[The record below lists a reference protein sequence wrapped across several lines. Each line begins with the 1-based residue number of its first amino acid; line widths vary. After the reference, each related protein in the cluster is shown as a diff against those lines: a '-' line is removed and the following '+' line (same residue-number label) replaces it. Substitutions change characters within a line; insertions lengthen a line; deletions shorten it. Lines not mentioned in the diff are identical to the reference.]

1 MDVFKAIIGGYFVV
15 AGLVMVIFHK
25 DARAFHEDWFGAL
38 SQYFPLMPRGRFIT
52 VCAILFGALSIIG
65 GSLVFLLS
73 LPID

>member
-25 DARAFHEDWFGAL
+25 SAKAFYDDWFRAL
-38 SQYFPLMPRGRFIT
+38 YQYFPLMPRGRLVT
-52 VCAILFGALSIIG
+52 VCTILFGVLSVIG
-65 GSLVFLLS
+65 GSLVFLLA

>member
-25 DARAFHEDWFGAL
+25 DLRAFHEEWFGAL
-38 SQYFPLMPRGRFIT
+38 IQYFPLMPHGRLIT

-65 GSLVFLLS
+65 GSLVFLTA
-73 LPID
+73 LPN

>member
-15 AGLVMVIFHK
+15 LGLVMVILHK
-25 DARAFHEDWFGAL
+25 SARAFHEDWFGAL
-38 SQYFPLMPRGRFIT
+38 SQYFPLMLRGRLIT